1 MNVDFT
7 IINPL
12 VLTLFYIAVVLIGLM
27 PTKSATAPE
36 YFSKPHTSGWFKS
49 GLTLFAGSLAFILIV
64 MTYFKR
70 LLPILPCGG
79 YLIINWICVALM
91 ILAFNS
97 DSTTQNQLETLY
109 KSQAIRRLLNTY
121 RLISDYVFKLP
132 LIIFVYGSLAMV
144 TTGSGSAIMLV
155 LLFTISGILLMIRGV
170 TTIQRTGTFAGI
182 CILIG
187 LFLSLFVSNVSSLQ
201 FENIGI
207 LSQLSDH
214 APSSGFSGIITIIC
228 LVTGSWIVDLGFAH
242 QAAISRD
249 VVSRRKTLAVCGLFL
264 MVFFGL
270 TIFSANRA
278 NIHPF
283 DFGNRAKNLA
293 VLPEPNI
300 FSLIVINSLFVTALV
315 SMFQTMSETLANTVF
330 RVWRPTTTS
339 EGNKLVSRLTIVFTV
354 IFAIL
359 LTPLLATISPNVIQT
374 LLMLYLL
381 GTIPVMITTAAGYF
395 PKKIPEF
402 TFRFTLIGGWVAG
415 LLMAILIVFKI
426 IDASDVLFLYAGSLL
441 INIVIFGAGL
451 LFHRKLLTAQL
462 ASLSNK

>member
-1 MNVDFT
+1 MNVDLT

-12 VLTLFYIAVVLIGLM
+12 ILTLFYIAVVLIGLM

-36 YFSKPHTSGWFKS
+36 YSSKPYTSGWFKS

-70 LLPILPCGG
+70 LLPIMPCGG
-79 YLIINWICVALM
+79 YLIISWICVVLM

-97 DSTTQNQLETLY
+97 DSATQNQLENLY
-109 KSQAIRRLLNTY
+109 KSRAIRRLLNTY

-155 LLFTISGILLMIRGV
+155 LLFTISGILLMIRDV
-170 TTIQRTGTFAGI
+170 TIIQRTGALAGI

-201 FENIGI
+201 FENTGI
-207 LSQLSDH
+207 LPQLSDH
-214 APSSGFSGIITIIC
+214 APSSGFSGIITIIF
-228 LVTGSWIVDLGFAH
+228 LVTGSWIVDLGFVH
-242 QAAISRD
+242 QSAISRD
-249 VVSRRKTLAVCGLFL
+249 VVSRRKILAVCGLFL
-264 MVFFGL
+264 MIFFGL
-270 TIFSANRA
+270 TIFNANRS
-278 NIHPF
+278 NVHPF

-300 FSLIVINSLFVTALV
+300 FHLIVINSLFVTALV
-315 SMFQTMSETLANTVF
+315 STFQTMSDTLANTVF
-330 RVWRPTTTS
+330 RVWHPTTTP
-339 EGNKLVSRLTIVFTV
+339 EGNKLVSRLTIVITV

-381 GTIPVMITTAAGYF
+381 GTIPVMITTAAGYC
-395 PKKIPEF
+395 PPKIPEF
-402 TFRFTLIGGWVAG
+402 VFRFTLISGWVAG
-415 LLMAILIVFKI
+415 LLIAILVVFKI
-426 IDASDVLFLYAGSLL
+426 IDASYVLFLYAGSLL

-451 LFHRKLLTAQL
+451 FFHRKLLTVQL
-462 ASLSNK
+462 ASSSNK